1 MKIDI
6 SGVYLIEYKKID
18 KIKIKKLYLEN
29 DELRKFSQRIIMPSQ
44 KKLPYFD
51 EISDSIFS
59 TYPRFKVEELDSAN
73 YLFFLSKF
81 YDLIE
86 ESDDEDSWLNS
97 LDELF
102 EKTNDFK
109 PNAIIYKLTEIGEET
124 RNECIYIS
132 SFKKNMLMEDKT
144 ILFRKKKKKDKDLGV
159 SEISILD
166 RTKIFVLPEEG
177 FVCSIEKSEK
187 GTGLKVYK
195 AIELDKLF
203 KIDALIDDYAEKK
216 IRRFISDEENRKFKL
231 TKEKADVYFKDIL
244 GNDKVNEVIEEV
256 KSSENINLKKT
267 YATFSG
273 RSTKTIQKISLER
286 LNGVIQELKL
296 YAKTPQKK
304 HYFTIDEIP
313 RIDIKEKQIYV
324 DEKSIKIFA
333 AMLNN
338 EIIQKLLDG
347 TIEIPYYQDE

>member
-1 MKIDI
+1 M
-6 SGVYLIEYKKID
+6 
-18 KIKIKKLYLEN
+18 
-29 DELRKFSQRIIMPSQ
+29 
-44 KKLPYFD
+44 
-51 EISDSIFS
+51 
-59 TYPRFKVEELDSAN
+59 
-73 YLFFLSKF
+73 SKF

-124 RNECIYIS
+124 RKECIYIS

-231 TKEKADVYFKDIL
+231 TKEKADVYFKDTS
-244 GNDKVNEVIEEV
+244 GNDKLNEVIEEV
-256 KSSENINLKKT
+256 KSSKNINLKKT

-296 YAKTPQKK
+296 YAKNPQKE

-313 RIDIKEKQIYV
+313 RIDTKEKQIYV

>member
-1 MKIDI
+1 MKVDI
-6 SGVYLIEYKKID
+6 SGIYLVDYKKNENA
-18 KIKIKKLYLEN
+18 KIRKLYLDN
-29 DELRKFSQRIIMPSQ
+29 DELSKFSRRIRMPSQ
-44 KKLPYFD
+44 KRLPDFD
-51 EISDSIFS
+51 SINDSIFS
-59 TYPRFKVEELDSAN
+59 TYPRFKIEELDTTN

-81 YDLIE
+81 YDFIE
-86 ESDDEDSWLNS
+86 ESDDKNPWLSS

-102 EKTNDFK
+102 DNQNDFK
-109 PNAIIYKLTEIGEET
+109 PNMIIYKLMEIDEET
-124 RNECIYIS
+124 KTECLYIC
-132 SFKKNMLMEDKT
+132 SFKRSMLMADKT
-144 ILFRKKKKKDKDLGV
+144 LLFGKKKKDRDLGV
-159 SEISILD
+159 TEINVLEKSN
-166 RTKIFVLPEEG
+166 IFILPEQG
-177 FVCSIEKSEK
+177 FVCSIEKK
-187 GTGLKVYK
+187 GKKVGLKVYK

-203 KIDALIDDYAEKK
+203 KIEALIDDYAEKK
-216 IRRFISDEENRKFKL
+216 IRRFINDEENRKFKL
-231 TKEKADVYFKDIL
+231 TKEKADVYFKDKS
-244 GNDKVNEVIEEV
+244 GNNKVNEVIEKV
-256 KSSENINLKKT
+256 KSSRSIDLKKT

-296 YAKTPQKK
+296 YAKNPQKE